1 MTTPIAAE
9 NRTNLMLA
17 QGSRFTFCTRDRR
30 AQSVSKRIC
39 AGTRNRM
46 GTLGLSESRAVRIS
60 DSRDMATDI
69 RTDTAFAVQLA
80 GSIMRAC
87 HQSAPGKQLLL
98 FRFVRIG
105 RGRMWIGSEK
115 RRCDFC
121 GTRISCFCDSMRG
134 TGAST
139 FLRMRNPR
147 EGATGFGI
155 GMYARCFCNREDR
168 ILIVIRRLKWHRMDC
183 GLIWR
188 LLQEKN
194 AICAAAC
201 ASV

>member
-1 MTTPIAAE
+1 MGTPELSEGGPCEHQMRDRCLLTSGRIPRLRCNWPGRLMTTAC
-9 NRTNLMLA
+9 R
-17 QGSRFTFCTRDRR
+17 
-30 AQSVSKRIC
+30 QS
-39 AGTRNRM
+39 
-46 GTLGLSESRAVRIS
+46 E
-60 DSRDMATDI
+60 
-69 RTDTAFAVQLA
+69 
-80 GSIMRAC
+80 
-87 HQSAPGKQLLL
+87 PGKQLRLSL
-98 FRFVRIG
+98 FVRIG
-105 RGRMWIGSEK
+105 RGRTQIGIEK
-115 RRCDFC
+115 RRCDCC
-121 GTRISCFCDSMRG
+121 GMRNSCFCDSMRG

-168 ILIVIRRLKWHRMDC
+168 TRIVIRKLKWHRMDC